1 MTDLLFESLWFQSSD
16 STKAD
21 PIAQI
26 FCLDAQRFDSLG
38 LLVTETRIILGVL
51 FPELLGTSRWW
62 WYRLLNQYNRK
73 LVALIAAFFK
83 NIQEMSG
90 H

>member
-38 LLVTETRIILGVL
+38 LLLTEKRIILGVL
-51 FPELLGTSRWW
+51 FPEDLPIQL
-62 WYRLLNQYNRK
+62 YFLNKEVPGQERQIRV
-73 LVALIAAFFK
+73 VAK
-83 NIQEMSG
+83 
-90 H
+90 